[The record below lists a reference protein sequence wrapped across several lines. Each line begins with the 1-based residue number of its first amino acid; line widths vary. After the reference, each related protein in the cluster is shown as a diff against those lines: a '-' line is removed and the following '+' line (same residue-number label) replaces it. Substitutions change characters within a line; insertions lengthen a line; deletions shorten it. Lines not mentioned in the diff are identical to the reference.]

1 MDHVEDREV
10 RQLGDERG
18 RDAVERLA
26 QRQGPLHDGRHV
38 GQELERRL
46 CLRDGR
52 QVVALAG
59 DDALKVIRR
68 LEAADT
74 EEAEQMVLAK
84 ATGNF
89 KRGNER

>member
-1 MDHVEDREV
+1 MSFSAVVTRDDRV
-10 RQLGDERG
+10 L
-18 RDAVERLA
+18 VS
-26 QRQGPLHDGRHV
+26 H
-38 GQELERRL
+38 
-46 CLRDGR
+46 DGR

-59 DDALKVIRR
+59 DDARKVIRK
-68 LEAADT
+68 LEVAET

>member
-1 MDHVEDREV
+1 MSFSAVITR
-10 RQLGDERG
+10 DERVLV
-18 RDAVERLA
+18 A
-26 QRQGPLHDGRHV
+26 H
-38 GQELERRL
+38 
-46 CLRDGR
+46 DGR

-59 DDALKVIRR
+59 EDARKVIRK
-68 LEAADT
+68 LESAET

>member
-1 MDHVEDREV
+1 MSFSAVVTRDDRV
-10 RQLGDERG
+10 L
-18 RDAVERLA
+18 VSY
-26 QRQGPLHDGRHV
+26 
-38 GQELERRL
+38 
-46 CLRDGR
+46 DGR

-59 DDALKVIRR
+59 ADARKVIER
-68 LEAADT
+68 LELAEG

>member
-1 MDHVEDREV
+1 MSFTAVVTRDDRV
-10 RQLGDERG
+10 L
-18 RDAVERLA
+18 VS
-26 QRQGPLHDGRHV
+26 H
-38 GQELERRL
+38 
-46 CLRDGR
+46 DGR

-59 DDALKVIRR
+59 ADARKVIER
-68 LEAADT
+68 LEVVES

>member
-1 MDHVEDREV
+1 MSFSAVVTRDDRVLVSWE
-10 RQLGDERG
+10 G
-18 RDAVERLA
+18 
-26 QRQGPLHDGRHV
+26 H
-38 GQELERRL
+38 
-46 CLRDGR
+46 

-59 DDALKVIRR
+59 GDARKVIER
-68 LEAADT
+68 LERAED

>member
-1 MDHVEDREV
+1 VSFTAVVTRDDRV
-10 RQLGDERG
+10 L
-18 RDAVERLA
+18 VS
-26 QRQGPLHDGRHV
+26 H
-38 GQELERRL
+38 
-46 CLRDGR
+46 DGR

-59 DDALKVIRR
+59 ADARKVIER
-68 LEAADT
+68 LEVAES